1 MCQLLHMQNNNIVKE
16 KMEAKLKLEDC
27 NKAESRLEATA
38 S

>member
-1 MCQLLHMQNNNIVKE
+1 MQNNNIVKE
-16 KMEAKLKLEDC
+16 KMEAKLKLEDR